1 MKFPIAIVLLLVSAS
16 LAPAQTNDVNLGDLL
31 DTAQQWAQENLD
43 GDVLAALQ
51 NVDREKVVAFLNQ
64 YQAGLQGDSV
74 LDVAQLKVAAHA
86 ILPLLDAHEETQP
99 YAAWLRARLNYF
111 DAAEELKKLAPLPPP
126 GTNAP
131 PPLLN
136 PTFAAERKIWIK
148 EMAPEPWPKGAE
160 QFVPELKTIFAAER
174 VPAAL
179 VWLAEVESGFDA
191 RARSPSGAVGLF
203 QLMPA
208 TAKSFG
214 LSLWPF
220 DQRKQ
225 TEPAAQAAAKY
236 LRQLHEKFGDWRLAV
251 AAYNSGAG
259 TVEKCL
265 KRRHATSYTGIATY
279 LPAETQM
286 YVPKVEATILK
297 REGVELEQLK
307 TPPAIARPPVLTE

>member
-148 EMAPEPWPKGAE
+148 EMAPEPWPKGA
-160 QFVPELKTIFAAER
+160 
-174 VPAAL
+174 
-179 VWLAEVESGFDA
+179 G
-191 RARSPSGAVGLF
+191 RARMAGGSGVRF
-203 QLMPA
+203 
-208 TAKSFG
+208 
-214 LSLWPF
+214 
-220 DQRKQ
+220 
-225 TEPAAQAAAKY
+225 
-236 LRQLHEKFGDWRLAV
+236 
-251 AAYNSGAG
+251 
-259 TVEKCL
+259 
-265 KRRHATSYTGIATY
+265 
-279 LPAETQM
+279 
-286 YVPKVEATILK
+286 
-297 REGVELEQLK
+297 
-307 TPPAIARPPVLTE
+307 